1 MNTLYKFILLS
12 FIVGLAHAEDM
23 IDPKLIS
30 PIVCPP
36 PVVRLEPKIT
46 PITNFGYQHSDK
58 YSLGTVHV
66 TTYTLVEIDGVIYK
80 KFMVFFDNKWTD
92 ELVRK

>member
-30 PIVCPP
+30 TIVCPP

-46 PITNFGYQHSDK
+46 PITN
-58 YSLGTVHV
+58 LV
-66 TTYTLVEIDGVIYK
+66 TNIQTSIHLIP
-80 KFMVFFDNKWTD
+80 
-92 ELVRK
+92 